1 MKRLSVLEDQLLLS
15 TLSWR
20 EIEDVYLMF
29 SEPPKRRFKSERGF
43 LDVDSLDDHI
53 FRSLFRFHKEDIGEL
68 LSCLRIPDKVTSA
81 QGVVVAGEEALCIT
95 LRRLAYPNRWVDLE
109 MLFGRSSSTLSSI
122 ATKVLRHIDTTFSH
136 LLQDLNVHS
145 WLDLAELERMSQA
158 VHAKGA
164 PLTNCWGFLDGTAR
178 AICRPSQSQT
188 EYFSGHKRHHV
199 IKFQSVMCANGI
211 ICELDGPYRGR
222 RHDAGMLQ
230 RSCLYEKLQRLVQGR
245 SYVLYGDPAYPIKA
259 LIIKPYGVS
268 GATAPQQLFN
278 SRMSTVRQAVEW
290 GFGKIVAEFAFVD
303 FKKNQKIL
311 RQRVAR
317 MYKVATILANCHTCT
332 YGSQVASFF
341 DLAPP
346 TLQEYLSSGLTP
358 V

>member
-1 MKRLSVLEDQLLLS
+1 
-15 TLSWR
+15 
-20 EIEDVYLMF
+20 
-29 SEPPKRRFKSERGF
+29 
-43 LDVDSLDDHI
+43 
-53 FRSLFRFHKEDIGEL
+53 
-68 LSCLRIPDKVTSA
+68 
-81 QGVVVAGEEALCIT
+81 
-95 LRRLAYPNRWVDLE
+95 
-109 MLFGRSSSTLSSI
+109 
-122 ATKVLRHIDTTFSH
+122 
-136 LLQDLNVHS
+136 
-145 WLDLAELERMSQA
+145 
-158 VHAKGA
+158 
-164 PLTNCWGFLDGTAR
+164 
-178 AICRPSQSQT
+178 
-188 EYFSGHKRHHV
+188 
-199 IKFQSVMCANGI
+199 
-211 ICELDGPYRGR
+211 
-222 RHDAGMLQ
+222 MLQ

-268 GATAPQQLFN
+268 GATAMQQLFN
-278 SRMSTVRQAVEW
+278 SQMSTVRQAVEW